1 MSTADVISG
10 LTSIFYILKNE
21 PGRLEAI
28 LEVEKRRVR
37 FYDIKRNTVP
47 YVSDTAKTIEQ
58 FLNVL
63 RGLNEADVSFTVVKN
78 EIAINFNVYDINDGK
93 NVEKRLI
100 FNPDFF
106 DRFSLYLND
115 LKNEVSVAND
125 IQEKLKNDYLTN
137 IALTAEEREY
147 AEYQRLKAKY
157 EKKESKSEESET
169 SEGVE

>member
-1 MSTADVISG
+1 MSTTDVILG
-10 LTSIFYILKNE
+10 LTNIFYILKNE

-37 FYDIKRNTVP
+37 FYDIKRNTVS
-47 YVSDTAKTIEQ
+47 YLSDTAKTIEQ

-63 RGLNEADVSFTVVKN
+63 RGLNESNVSFTIVKN

-106 DRFSLYLND
+106 DRFPSYLND
-115 LKNEVSVAND
+115 LKNEVSIAND
-125 IQEKLKNDYLTN
+125 IQEKLKNDYLAN
-137 IALTAEEREY
+137 IALTTEEREY

-157 EKKESKSEESET
+157 EKREHKNEEEGDSEKTE
-169 SEGVE
+169 

>member
-1 MSTADVISG
+1 MSTTDVILG
-10 LTSIFYILKNE
+10 LTNIFYILKNE

-37 FYDIKRNTVP
+37 FYDIKRNTVS
-47 YVSDTAKTIEQ
+47 YLSDTAKTIEQ

-63 RGLNEADVSFTVVKN
+63 RGLNESNVSFTIVKN

-106 DRFSLYLND
+106 DRFSSYLND
-115 LKNEVSVAND
+115 LKNEVSIAND
-125 IQEKLKNDYLTN
+125 IQEKLKNDYLAN
-137 IALTAEEREY
+137 IALTTEEREY

-157 EKKESKSEESET
+157 EKREHKNEEEGDSEKTE
-169 SEGVE
+169 